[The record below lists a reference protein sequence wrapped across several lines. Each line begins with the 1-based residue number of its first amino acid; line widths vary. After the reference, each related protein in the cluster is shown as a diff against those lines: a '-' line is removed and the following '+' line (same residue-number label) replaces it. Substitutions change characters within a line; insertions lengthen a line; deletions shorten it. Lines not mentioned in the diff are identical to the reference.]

1 VASIFTQI
9 IERKLPCHKIYEND
23 SFLSFLDINPIKLG
37 HTLVIPKQEVGY
49 IFDLDD
55 TTYQGLMAFAKP
67 IAVAIKVALPC
78 ARIGVIVAGY
88 EVPHAHVHLIPTDS
102 MADFSFANAQRA
114 TDVQLAEVADKIRR
128 QL

>member
-1 VASIFTQI
+1 MG
-9 IERKLPCHKIYEND
+9 
-23 SFLSFLDINPIKLG
+23 PIKLG
-37 HTLVIPKQEVGY
+37 RTLVIPKQEVGY

-102 MADFSFANAQRA
+102 MADFSLREKKTA
-114 TDVQLAEVADKIRR
+114 TREEIIRR
-128 QL
+128 TRKEEEKSEKKSKQGKT